1 MIPSFSKA
9 NATRGLAGR
18 PHCLAR
24 MWRPVG
30 SGAVSF
36 AVPANA
42 YDQFMG
48 RFSGPL
54 AGQFT
59 AWQRPAPGQ
68 RVLDVGCGPGALT
81 AILVAK
87 LGTDSVS
94 AIDPSESFV
103 TAARERMPGVD
114 VRCGVAEALPWPD
127 EAFDCAVAQLVVH
140 LMADPPA
147 GISEMA
153 RVTRPGGTVAA
164 TVWDFAGGAAPVS
177 PFWQAAQEVDPEA
190 RDEAGLPG
198 AGEGQLAGLLR
209 QAGLA
214 GVESGT
220 LTVRLAFS
228 SFEQWWQPF
237 TLGVG
242 PAGGYLA
249 TLDDARRRAVRDA
262 CARQFPAAPFTMPA
276 RAWAARGRA

>member
-1 MIPSFSKA
+1 
-9 NATRGLAGR
+9 
-18 PHCLAR
+18 
-24 MWRPVG
+24 MWRPVV
-30 SGAVSF
+30 SCAVSF

-54 AGQFT
+54 ARQFT
-59 AWQRPAPGQ
+59 AWLRLAPGQ

-81 AILVAK
+81 ALLVEK

-94 AIDPSESFV
+94 AVDPSEPFV
-103 TAARERMPGVD
+103 AAARERVPGVD

-127 EAFDCAVAQLVVH
+127 ETFDCAAAQLVVH

-177 PFWQAAQEVDPEA
+177 IFWRAAQEVVPA
-190 RDEAGLPG
+190 APGEAGLPG
-198 AGEGQLAGLLR
+198 AHEGHLASLLR
-209 QAGLA
+209 QAGL
-214 GVESGT
+214 GDIEST
-220 LTVRLAFS
+220 LLEVSLRFS

-242 PAGGYLA
+242 PSGSYLA
-249 TLDDARRRAVRDA
+249 GLDADRRAAVRDT
-262 CARQFPAAPFTMPA
+262 CARLLPTGPFTMSV
-276 RAWAARGRA
+276 RSWAARGRA

>member
-1 MIPSFSKA
+1 
-9 NATRGLAGR
+9 
-18 PHCLAR
+18 
-24 MWRPVG
+24 
-30 SGAVSF
+30 VSF

-54 AGQFT
+54 AGRFT
-59 AWQRPAPGQ
+59 AWLRLAPGQ

-94 AIDPSESFV
+94 VIDPSESFV
-103 TAARERMPGVD
+103 AAARERMPGVD

-127 EAFDCAVAQLVVH
+127 EASDCAAAQLVVH

-164 TVWDFAGGAAPVS
+164 TVWDFARGAAPAS
-177 PFWQAAQEVDPEA
+177 TFWRAAQEVVPTA
-190 RDEAGLPG
+190 PGEAGLSG
-198 AGEGQLAGLLR
+198 AHEGQLASLLR
-209 QAGLA
+209 QAGL
-214 GVESGT
+214 GDVES
-220 LTVRLAFS
+220 TVLK
-228 SFEQWWQPF
+228 
-237 TLGVG
+237 
-242 PAGGYLA
+242 
-249 TLDDARRRAVRDA
+249 
-262 CARQFPAAPFTMPA
+262 
-276 RAWAARGRA
+276 